1 MTEAPTPPLE
11 APVHNADLPGATPDR
26 PLTPV
31 ERRAL
36 EEAAARNAE
45 ADAMGPP
52 SDEVGGPRGLEPTR
66 SGDWE
71 RKGLAVDF

>member
-26 PLTPV
+26 ALTAV

-36 EEAAARNAE
+36 EEAASRRSVSE
-45 ADAMGPP
+45 AVETPGE
-52 SDEVGGPRGLEPTR
+52 EVGGPRGLEPTR
-66 SGDWE
+66 YGDWE